1 MQKEVLYRKWRPKS
15 LTEILGQE
23 EIVKLLINSITHK
36 RLSQSYVFS
45 GPSGTG
51 KTSTARVFAKS
62 VNCENYDTLKLD
74 ISNCSC
80 ASCSSINDY
89 SSTSLIELDA
99 ASSIRQVED
108 LTEVMLQKINFLSGL
123 NKFKVYILD
132 EVHML
137 SRHSFNALLKTLEE
151 PPDHLIIILVTTDPQ
166 KIPQTILSRCQIV
179 EFKSIDE
186 SNISTKLVKIAQ
198 SEKIT
203 LTTKDAH
210 IIASHANGS
219 LRNAENLLEKCIL
232 KQNNNG
238 IDENLIR
245 YTLGIIADDIPV
257 KILNYLYSEDL
268 SSALQIL
275 NEEIIKGSSFSS
287 IMSGFRKTCVKLIHS
302 KYGLE
307 TKKSEISKMASILD
321 ITIIKKISEIINAED
336 IINIANFRLNLEIMF
351 IKLFELFQ
359 IPSKISSIS
368 QKKNTDQ
375 IESNDIKIPVNQND
389 LIQPKN
395 KPVQSESNSIH
406 SQSNLTKFIQ
416 AFEDKNWHWKM
427 KTIKS
432 YKVHENLL
440 NLYFAHKS
448 QIDMLKVEINNPEN
462 IKLAKTATKS
472 IWGKELLL
480 NLKLTNNNDK
490 TNDASDKTNNASD
503 KTNEALFLSEAS
515 KYGKLIS
522 LKEIRNEPKKS

>member
-23 EIVKLLINSITHK
+23 EIVKLLTNSITHK

-51 KTSTARVFAKS
+51 KTSTARAFAKS

-74 ISNCSC
+74 ISNCTC
-80 ASCSSINDY
+80 TSCSSINDY
-89 SSTSLIELDA
+89 SSNTLIELDA

-151 PPDHLIIILVTTDPQ
+151 PPNHLIIILVTTDPQ

-186 SNISTKLVKIAQ
+186 SNISAKLVKIAQ
-198 SEKIT
+198 NEKLI

-232 KQNNNG
+232 KQTNNE

-257 KILNYLYSEDL
+257 EILNYLHSKDL
-268 SSALQIL
+268 NSALRLL
-275 NEEIIKGSSFSS
+275 NEEINKGSNFNS
-287 IMSGFRKTCVKLIHS
+287 IMNVFRKTCVKLIHY

-307 TKKSEISKMASILD
+307 TKKSEINKMASVLD
-321 ITIIKKISEIINAED
+321 INTIKKISKIINGKD
-336 IINIANFRLNLEIMF
+336 IINIENFRLNLEIM
-351 IKLFELFQ
+351 IIELFELFQ
-359 IPSKISSIS
+359 IPSNKNSIS
-368 QKKNTDQ
+368 QKKNIDQ
-375 IESNDIKIPVNQND
+375 SENNNIKIPVNQND
-389 LIQPKN
+389 STQSKN
-395 KPVQSESNSIH
+395 KLTPSESI
-406 SQSNLTKFIQ
+406 SQHLESDLMRFIQ
-416 AFEDKNWHWKM
+416 AFENKKWYWKM
-427 KTIKS
+427 KAIKS
-432 YKVHENLL
+432 YKVNENVLT
-440 NLYFAHKS
+440 LYFEHKS
-448 QIDMLKVEINNPEN
+448 QIDMVKVEINNPEN
-462 IKLAKTATKS
+462 IKLAKSATKS
-472 IWGKELLL
+472 IWGKDLLL
-480 NLKLTNNNDK
+480 NLKLTNNNEE
-490 TNDASDKTNNASD
+490 TNDKSNKND
-503 KTNEALFLSEAS
+503 EALFLSEAS

-522 LKEIRNEPKKS
+522 LKEIENES